1 MIMSGARQAVEL
13 TGQMLTYA
21 GKGSVEF
28 RAIDINQVIQ
38 EMEALMT
45 SIVPGGVNF
54 NRQFASDLP
63 RLRGDRVKLGQ
74 ALMQLVAN
82 AADAV
87 GIEGGDIELSTG
99 LVDVNEAL
107 LHQSFFGQQLS
118 PGAYVFLKV
127 RDNGVGIEPE
137 QVNRIF
143 DPFYSDK
150 NSAKG
155 MGLSTLSGIV
165 RQHQG
170 CVLVRSEPGK
180 GSEFVLLFPAMAFEE
195 AHAMAESESES
206 GQKVNILLADDD
218 PRIRNLLTSILE
230 SDHIQLTVVADGR
243 EALHQFE
250 ERSAE
255 FDLLLVDCT
264 MPKMSGPELYR
275 QVRSLGSDIPVI
287 LLSGYHQE
295 QVVRNISN
303 DPKAHFVK
311 KPFSV
316 DDILNEINSAL
327 NTTVVTE
334 N

>member
-1 MIMSGARQAVEL
+1 VEL

-28 RAIDINQVIQ
+28 KAVDMNQVIE
-38 EMEALMT
+38 EMDALMT
-45 SIVPGGVNF
+45 SIVPGGITLTK
-54 NRQFASDLP
+54 QYASDLP
-63 RLRGDRVKLGQ
+63 RLKGDRVKLGQ

-82 AADAV
+82 AVDAV
-87 GIEGGDIELSTG
+87 NSDGGEVELSTG
-99 LVDVNEAL
+99 LMDVNEGL
-107 LHQSFFGQQLS
+107 LHQSFFGQQLL

-137 QVNRIF
+137 QVSRIF
-143 DPFYSDK
+143 DPFYSEK
-150 NSAKG
+150 NSSKG
-155 MGLSTLSGIV
+155 LGLSTLSGIV

-195 AHAMAESESES
+195 AHALTEGDSLSS
-206 GQKVNILLADDD
+206 QKVNILLADDD
-218 PRIRNLLTSILE
+218 PRIRNLLSSILE
-230 SDHIQLTVVADGR
+230 GDHIQLTVVADGR
-243 EALHQFE
+243 EALQQFE

-255 FDLLLVDCT
+255 YDLLLVDCT

-275 QVRSLGSDIPVI
+275 QVRSLGSDVPVI
-287 LLSGYHQE
+287 LISGYHQE
-295 QVVRNISN
+295 QVIRNISN

-316 DDILNEINSAL
+316 DDILAEINSAL
-327 NTTVVTE
+327 NATIVAE
-334 N
+334 S